1 MATKPANNFELDF
14 PFANGFKLKQKKMRT
29 LNMNTRQLGKEG
41 PWLTEIGL
49 GTWAI
54 GGPWDWGWGPQD
66 DRDSI
71 RTILRALELGIN
83 WIDTAAVYGLGHAEE
98 VVASALKGRRSEVFI
113 ATKCGLVWDDRGNV
127 VRNNRPESIMRECEA
142 SLRRL
147 NTDYIDLYQIHW
159 PDANT
164 PVEESWEAM
173 IRLQEQGKVRYIGVS
188 NFDVPLLERCEA
200 LHHVNSLQPPYS
212 LLNRK
217 VEKNILPW
225 CQQHGVGVVAY
236 SPMQSGLLTGR
247 FDKSRLAP
255 DDWRHKSPY
264 FKEPQLSKNLQFAE
278 KLKPIAAKY
287 DKTVAQL
294 AISWVLMH
302 PAVTSAIVGA
312 RRPEQIEEIVGGA
325 GWKIEEEDMQEINKL
340 SLSLN

>member
-1 MATKPANNFELDF
+1 
-14 PFANGFKLKQKKMRT
+14 
-29 LNMNTRQLGKEG
+29 MNTRQLGTDG

-98 VVASALKGRRSEVFI
+98 VVARALKGRRSEVFI

-127 VRNNRPESIMRECEA
+127 VRNNHPESIMRECEA

-212 LLNRK
+212 MLNRK

-264 FKEPQLSKNLQFAE
+264 FKEPQLSKNLQFVE

-302 PAVTSAIVGA
+302 SAVTSAIVGA
-312 RRPEQIEEIVGGA
+312 RRPEQVEEIVDGA
-325 GWKIEEEDMQEINKL
+325 GWKIAEEDMVQIDEVSRL
-340 SLSLN
+340 LQ

>member
-1 MATKPANNFELDF
+1 
-14 PFANGFKLKQKKMRT
+14 
-29 LNMNTRQLGKEG
+29 MNTRQLGKEG

-98 VVASALKGRRSEVFI
+98 VVARALKGRRSEVFI

-200 LHHVNSLQPPYS
+200 LHHVNSLQPPYN

-264 FKEPQLSKNLQFAE
+264 FKEPQLSKNLQFVE
-278 KLKPIAAKY
+278 KLKPIAARY